1 MNGENNKSDDPDRV
15 EKQVDPNT
23 LGEAPPFSPS
33 AVSPDSHLVD
43 FAVSFSEDEQPK
55 NSNAGIWSIYN
66 VQAEKHDKQLAERW
80 IGQTRYILYFAG
92 LFSIVVSAF
101 MVGTDLHKRDSTELL
116 LAQIYLQIS
125 GQIDA
130 ASLLDIQSLRPS
142 SLAIAVQTL
151 WLLSLILSL
160 ACALG
165 AILVQE
171 WCQKYLR
178 YSQCHPRPST
188 RARIRAYLFN
198 GARNYRMEQVITAL
212 PLFLHLAILLF
223 CAGLVAYFFTFN
235 NVVAYT
241 ALTTYS
247 IIGALYFFFTISP
260 LIDIS
265 SPFKTPISTFLW
277 HSLELIRLAIL
288 YTLQWVT
295 SFISLESN
303 FFRFRLPKI
312 IKARQERYRGG
323 FVRALELDLESVHP
337 NADAHS
343 LQWAVSSLGND
354 DDALES
360 FVAGIPDFLAS
371 EPHSYP
377 QFTIGHL
384 LEDHDV
390 RLGWSIGRLLQ
401 TCVSPSDNT
410 STSILA
416 PHVRNRR
423 ANACLRAVWAITEK
437 FAGTSSLYWD
447 TLFGAHTADALA
459 TLSRDDANPTI
470 ALVARC
476 TAALA
481 TRSCLRELT
490 HVAEWTRT
498 KGPYWAH
505 RAEQLSGFVRRLG
518 VLPTPD
524 VLEDVARDGALLTLA
539 VFLAAVSRPAAVAV
553 AAADR
558 SVSSMV
564 STTVKHLADGV
575 RAGDTSLDAQRL
587 FASQAFAVDVCGL
600 WTRSLDPAA
609 SHAVRVV
616 AGKHEE
622 LATQVRKDLGA
633 ADASDY
639 SMHQEDRRDGVLA
652 EGTTRQAAA
661 GYSRWSYDSSS
672 TAFSGDGTAP
682 GFVRRW
688 SSQGDSPLGTVAEAP
703 LLPNCDESCI

>member
-1 MNGENNKSDDPDRV
+1 MS
-15 EKQVDPNT
+15 VDLFCDLN
-23 LGEAPPFSPS
+23 
-33 AVSPDSHLVD
+33 LVT
-43 FAVSFSEDEQPK
+43 
-55 NSNAGIWSIYN
+55 
-66 VQAEKHDKQLAERW
+66 DK
-80 IGQTRYILYFAG
+80 AG

-101 MVGTDLHKRDSTELL
+101 MVGTDLLKRDSTELL

-130 ASLLDIQSLRPS
+130 ASLPDIRPLRPN

-151 WLLSLILSL
+151 WSLSLLLSL

-165 AILVQE
+165 AVLVQE
-171 WCQKYLR
+171 WCQEYLR
-178 YSQCHPRPST
+178 YSQCHPQPST

-198 GARNYRMEQVITAL
+198 GVRKYRMEQVITTL

-223 CAGLVAYFFTFN
+223 CAGLVTYFFTIN
-235 NVVAYT
+235 KVVAYT
-241 ALTTYS
+241 ALTAYS
-247 IIGALYFFFTISP
+247 IIGALYFLFTILP

-288 YTLQWVT
+288 YALQWVT
-295 SFISLESN
+295 SLIFLEST

-312 IKARQERYRGG
+312 IKARRERYRGG
-323 FVRALELDLESVHP
+323 FVRALELDLESAHP

-343 LQWAVSSLGND
+343 LHWAVSSLGND
-354 DDALES
+354 DDALET
-360 FVAGIPDFLAS
+360 FIAGIPGFLAS

-401 TCVSPSDNT
+401 TCVGPSDNT

-416 PHVRNRR
+416 LHVRNRR
-423 ANACLRAVWAITEK
+423 ADACMRAVWAITEK

-459 TLSRDDANPTI
+459 ALSRDEANPAI

-481 TRSCLRELT
+481 ARSCLRELT
-490 HVAEWTRT
+490 HVAQWTRT

-505 RAEQLSGFVRRLG
+505 RAQQLASFVGRLDA
-518 VLPTPD
+518 LATPD
-524 VLEDVARDGALLTLA
+524 TLEDVGRDGALLTLA
-539 VFLAAVSRPAAVAV
+539 AFLFAVSSGSAVAV

-564 STTVKHLADGV
+564 STTVRHLADGV

-587 FASQAFAVDVCGL
+587 FASEAFAVDVCGR
-600 WTRSLDPAA
+600 WTRSFDPAA
-609 SHAVRVV
+609 SRAVRLV
-616 AGKHEE
+616 ADSLHPE
-622 LATQVRKDLGA
+622 LATQIRKDLGGA
-633 ADASDY
+633 NAGDY
-639 SMHQEDRRDGVLA
+639 LMHQEDQGDGALA
-652 EGTTRQAAA
+652 EGRNWHAAD
-661 GYSRWSYDSSS
+661 GYSKWSYDTSS

-688 SSQGDSPLGTVAEAP
+688 SSQSGSPLGTVIEAP
-703 LLPNCDESCI
+703 LLPNGDEHRM